1 MLLFP
6 PISLFGSTR
15 YLWPTKTI
23 WGPIF
28 SLMEVYNDGHK
39 MDYALL
45 SMQYATLLIVTF
57 FMHLVLDDEKIESNT
72 ESGSE

>member
-1 MLLFP
+1 
-6 PISLFGSTR
+6 
-15 YLWPTKTI
+15 
-23 WGPIF
+23 
-28 SLMEVYNDGHK
+28 MEVYNDGHK